1 MAWMTFKRSS
11 SRMFNVTSVAGHMA
25 DSEISQRTDQH
36 ASVQK
41 HDISIWLEHDIYM
54 KPLQIKRRSIM
65 LCKVGRTKCG
75 PVFLSVGSS
84 NFLFLLCKRMFLTR
98 TTRVHC

>member
-1 MAWMTFKRSS
+1 
-11 SRMFNVTSVAGHMA
+11 MA

-54 KPLQIKRRSIM
+54 KPLQFNAEAILKCPGLDFLEMSGFEVQKS
-65 LCKVGRTKCG
+65 LC
-75 PVFLSVGSS
+75 
-84 NFLFLLCKRMFLTR
+84 
-98 TTRVHC
+98 